1 MNSLQDRYSSE
12 KLEIVILSNNP
23 EKTQEYHGV
32 SAVDRWHP
40 LALIRTLRK
49 SDVLISGG
57 GGLLQDNTS
66 TFSLWYYLGIIYLAR
81 LLSVPI
87 YVLGQGIGPIN
98 KSYNET
104 LLNYT
109 LKDVKG
115 FLVRDD
121 RSFEILKSL
130 GVNEERVIVGDDLAF
145 SLPRKKRNPDDFLPS
160 PDKDIVA
167 AALRNDIRGRSDV
180 LRAVSSGL
188 DMLQEKFGV
197 SIVLFSSNSSSDRE
211 MNNDIESA
219 TDANCNIIDVDHLSP
234 VQLVEMMR
242 GLDLVIAGRL
252 HTLIFSFISGTPVQG
267 ISYDPKMDYLI
278 EDVNELK
285 SESDFSLWHPEDL
298 INATEYLSDLET
310 TYKQKGELRETTT
323 VVRRKMKERAT
334 RKLNEALEWLDRELK
349 NDS

>member
-12 KLEIVILSNNP
+12 KLEIVTLSNNP
-23 EKTQEYHGV
+23 EKTREYHGV

-40 LALIRTLRK
+40 LVLIRTLRK

-81 LLSVPI
+81 VLSVPT

-104 LLNYT
+104 LLHHT

-121 RSFEILKSL
+121 RSCEILKTL
-130 GVNEERVIVGDDLAF
+130 GVNEERVIVGEDLAF
-145 SLPRKKRNPDDFLPS
+145 SLPGKKKNPDDFLPS

-167 AALRNDIRGRSDV
+167 AALRNDIKGRSDV

-211 MNNDIESA
+211 MNNDIKSA
-219 TDANCNIIDVDHLSP
+219 TDATCNIIDVDHLSP

-278 EDVNELK
+278 EDVNELEP
-285 SESDFSLWHPEDL
+285 ESNFSLWHPEDL

-310 TYKQKGELRETTT
+310 IYKQKAELRKTTN
-323 VVRRKMKERAT
+323 VVRRKMNERAT
-334 RKLNEALEWLDRELK
+334 GKLNQALEWIDRELK
-349 NDS
+349 YDS